1 MVDLLP
7 YEDALER
14 ILSQCPSPATVALP
28 LEQCLDR
35 VLAVPIHADA
45 DVPPF
50 NKSFMDGFAV
60 RSADVAAV
68 PARLAVVG
76 EVAAG
81 ADSLPSVAPGE
92 AVRIMTGAPV
102 PPDTDAVQMVE
113 ESRMLDGST
122 VEILKSVA
130 PGANVSRQGREVAK
144 GDVVLEAGRLI
155 GPAEIGVLASFGQA
169 RPEVYRPLSAAVVS
183 TGDELVP
190 VEARPRFG
198 QIRNSNGP
206 MISALCRR
214 LGMQVASEVSVGDD
228 PECIAE
234 VIRSGLKYDL
244 LLLSGG
250 VSMGEYDFVHR
261 VLEREGARLIF
272 HKAAVKPG
280 KPICVGR
287 KGSTVAFGLPGNPVS
302 AFVTFQLFARPLIR
316 RWMGCESVSL
326 RRIEA
331 TLTQAVS
338 HKPGRTFFKPA
349 RLDWSGPL
357 RVSPVETGG
366 SADLT
371 GFARADSLL
380 IIPSRVSGIAAG
392 ARVSVLLLD
401 ADPGR
406 GRLA

>member
-14 ILSQCPSPATVALP
+14 ILSQCPPPRTVAVP
-28 LEQCLDR
+28 LERCLDR
-35 VLAVPIHADA
+35 VLARPVHADA

-60 RSADVAAV
+60 HSADVTEV
-68 PARLAVVG
+68 PACLNVVG

-81 ADSLPSVAPGE
+81 ADSLPAVAPGE
-92 AVRIMTGAPV
+92 TVRIMTGAPV
-102 PPDTDAVQMVE
+102 PPQTDAVQMVE

-122 VEILKSVA
+122 VEILKPAA
-130 PGANVSRQGREVAK
+130 PGTNISRQGSEVSK
-144 GDVVLEAGRLI
+144 GSVVLEPGRVI

-169 RPEVYRPLSAAVVS
+169 RPEVFRPLTAGVVS

-190 VEARPRFG
+190 VESQPRFG

-214 LGMQVASEVSVGDD
+214 LGLNVESEVSVGDD
-228 PECIAE
+228 PERTAE
-234 VIRSGLKYDL
+234 VIRDGLKFDL

-261 VLEREGARLIF
+261 ILEREGARLIF

-287 KGSTVAFGLPGNPVS
+287 KGSTLAFGLPGNPVS
-302 AFVTFQLFARPLIR
+302 AFVTFQLFVRPMVR
-316 RWMGCESVSL
+316 RWMGFQSVTL

-331 TLTQAVS
+331 TLTRAVS

-349 RLDWSGPL
+349 RTDWSGEI
-357 RVSPVETGG
+357 RVSPVDTGG

-371 GFARADSLL
+371 GFSRADSLL
-380 IIPSRVSGIAAG
+380 VIPAQVSGIAAG

-406 GRLA
+406 CRLG

>member
-1 MVDLLP
+1 MVDFLP

-28 LEQCLDR
+28 LERCLDR
-35 VLAVPIHADA
+35 VLAAPVHADA

-60 RSADVAAV
+60 RSADVGTV

-113 ESRMLDGST
+113 ESRIVDEST

-144 GDVVLEAGRLI
+144 GNVVLEAGRLI

-190 VEARPRFG
+190 VEDRPRFG

-214 LGMQVASEVSVGDD
+214 LGMKVASEVSVGDD
-228 PECIAE
+228 PERIAE
-234 VIRSGLKYDL
+234 VIRSGLKFDL

-280 KPICVGR
+280 SRSAWVARGR
-287 KGSTVAFGLPGNPVS
+287 HWLS
-302 AFVTFQLFARPLIR
+302 AFRESGFGVRHFSAF
-316 RWMGCESVSL
+316 CE
-326 RRIEA
+326 
-331 TLTQAVS
+331 AV
-338 HKPGRTFFKPA
+338 G
-349 RLDWSGPL
+349 
-357 RVSPVETGG
+357 SPVDGMRICLASPDRGDADAGGFPQTGTHLLQAGPDGLERTTSRLPRRDGRVCRSDWIRQSGFSVDHSLPRLRYRRRRADLG
-366 SADLT
+366 SA
-371 GFARADSLL
+371 
-380 IIPSRVSGIAAG
+380 P
-392 ARVSVLLLD
+392 
-401 ADPGR
+401 
-406 GRLA
+406 

>member
-28 LEQCLDR
+28 LERCLDR
-35 VLAVPIHADA
+35 VLVASIHADA

-60 RSADVAAV
+60 RSADIGTV

-92 AVRIMTGAPV
+92 TVRIMTGAPV

-113 ESRMLDGST
+113 ESRMVDEST

-130 PGANVSRQGREVAK
+130 PGANVSRQGREVAQ
-144 GDVVLEAGRLI
+144 GDVVLEAGQLI

-214 LGMQVASEVSVGDD
+214 LGMKVASEVSVGDD
-228 PECIAE
+228 PERIAE
-234 VIRSGLKYDL
+234 VIRSGLKFDL

-287 KGSTVAFGLPGNPVS
+287 KGSTLAFGLPGNPVS
-302 AFVTFQLFARPLIR
+302 AFVTFQLFVRPLVR

-326 RRIEA
+326 RRVEA

-349 RLDWSGPL
+349 RMDWSGPL

-380 IIPSRVSGIAAG
+380 IIPSHVSGIAAG
-392 ARVSVLLLD
+392 ARVSALLLD

>member
-1 MVDLLP
+1 MVDYLS
-7 YEDALER
+7 YEEALER
-14 ILSQCPSPATVALP
+14 ILAQCPPPVKVTLP

-35 VLAVPIHADA
+35 VLASPVHADA

-50 NKSFMDGFAV
+50 DKSFMDGFAV
-60 RSADVAAV
+60 RSADVREV

-92 AVRIMTGAPV
+92 TVRIMTGAPV

-113 ESRMLDGST
+113 ESRMVDGST
-122 VEILKSVA
+122 VEILKTVA
-130 PGANVSRQGREVAK
+130 PGRNVSRQGREVAR
-144 GDVVLEAGRLI
+144 GSVVLEAGRLI
-155 GPAEIGVLASFGQA
+155 GPGEIGVLASFGQA
-169 RPEVYRPLSAAVVS
+169 RPEVFRSLSVAVVS

-190 VEARPRFG
+190 VDTRPRFG

-214 LGMQVASEVSVGDD
+214 LGLKVESEVSVGDD
-228 PECIAE
+228 PERIAE
-234 VIRSGLKYDL
+234 AIRFGLKFDL

-261 VLEREGARLIF
+261 VLEREGAGLIF

-287 KGSTVAFGLPGNPVS
+287 KGSTLAFGLPGNPVS
-302 AFVTFQLFARPLIR
+302 AFVTFQLFARPMIR
-316 RWMGCESVSL
+316 RWMGFESVSL
-326 RRIEA
+326 RRVEA

-349 RLDWSGPL
+349 RMEWSGTL

-380 IIPSRVSGIAAG
+380 VIPSHVSGIAAG
-392 ARVSVLLLD
+392 ARASVLLLD
-401 ADPGR
+401 TDPGR

>member
-1 MVDLLP
+1 MVDYLS
-7 YEDALER
+7 YEEALER
-14 ILSQCPSPATVALP
+14 ILAQCPPPVKVTLP

-35 VLAVPIHADA
+35 VLASPVHADA

-50 NKSFMDGFAV
+50 DKSFMDGFAV
-60 RSADVAAV
+60 RSADVREV

-92 AVRIMTGAPV
+92 TVRIMTGAPV

-113 ESRMLDGST
+113 ESRMVDGST
-122 VEILKSVA
+122 VEILKTVA
-130 PGANVSRQGREVAK
+130 PGRNVSRQGREVAR
-144 GDVVLEAGRLI
+144 GSVVLEAGRLI
-155 GPAEIGVLASFGQA
+155 GPGEIGVLASFGQA
-169 RPEVYRPLSAAVVS
+169 RPEVFRSLSVAVVS

-190 VEARPRFG
+190 VDTRPRFG

-214 LGMQVASEVSVGDD
+214 LGLKVESEVSVGDD
-228 PECIAE
+228 PERIAE
-234 VIRSGLKYDL
+234 AIRFGLKFDL

-261 VLEREGARLIF
+261 VLEREGAGLIF

-287 KGSTVAFGLPGNPVS
+287 KGSTLAFGLPGNPVS
-302 AFVTFQLFARPLIR
+302 AFVTFQLFARPMIR
-316 RWMGCESVSL
+316 RWMGFESVSL
-326 RRIEA
+326 RRVEA

-349 RLDWSGPL
+349 RMEWSGTL

-380 IIPSRVSGIAAG
+380 VIPSHVSGIAAG
-392 ARVSVLLLD
+392 ARASVLLLD

>member
-1 MVDLLP
+1 MDDLLP

-14 ILSQCPSPATVALP
+14 ILAQCPSPAAVRLP
-28 LEQCLDR
+28 VGRCLDR
-35 VLAVPIHADA
+35 VLASAVHADA

-50 NKSFMDGFAV
+50 DKSFMDGFAV
-60 RSADVAAV
+60 RSADVRNV

-92 AVRIMTGAPV
+92 TVRIMTGAPV
-102 PPDTDAVQMVE
+102 PADTDAVQMVE
-113 ESRMLDGST
+113 ESRMVDEST
-122 VEILKSVA
+122 VEILKTVA
-130 PGANVSRQGREVAK
+130 PGANVSKQGREVAK
-144 GDVVLEAGRLI
+144 GSVVLEAGRLI

-169 RPEVYRPLSAAVVS
+169 RPEVFRPLSAAVVS

-190 VEARPRFG
+190 VEAQPRFG

-214 LGMQVASEVSVGDD
+214 LGLKVESEVSVGDD

-234 VIRSGLKYDL
+234 VIRSGLKFDL

-250 VSMGEYDFVHR
+250 VSMGEYDFVHH
-261 VLEREGARLIF
+261 VLEQEGASLIF

-287 KGSTVAFGLPGNPVS
+287 RGSTLAFGLPGNPVS
-302 AFVTFQLFARPLIR
+302 AFVTFQLFVRPLVR
-316 RWMGCESVSL
+316 RWMGFESVSL

-349 RLDWSGPL
+349 RTDWSGTL
-357 RVSPVETGG
+357 RVTPVETGG

-380 IIPSRVSGIAAG
+380 VIPSHVSGIAAG

>member
-1 MVDLLP
+1 MVELLP

-14 ILSQCPSPATVALP
+14 ILSQCPSPVSVALP
-28 LEQCLDR
+28 LERCLDR
-35 VLAVPIHADA
+35 VLASPVHADA

-60 RSADVAAV
+60 RSDDVKTV
-68 PARLAVVG
+68 PARLEVVG

-92 AVRIMTGAPV
+92 TVRIMTGAPV

-113 ESRMLDGST
+113 ESRMVDGST
-122 VEILKSVA
+122 VEILKTVA
-130 PGANVSRQGREVAK
+130 PGANLSRQGREVAK
-144 GDVVLEAGRLI
+144 GSVVLEAGRLI

-169 RPEVYRPLSAAVVS
+169 RPEVFRPLSAAVVS

-206 MISALCRR
+206 MIAALCRR
-214 LGMQVASEVSVGDD
+214 LGLKVESEVSVADD
-228 PECIAE
+228 PERIAE
-234 VIRSGLKYDL
+234 VIRSGLKFDL

-287 KGSTVAFGLPGNPVS
+287 KGSALAFGLPGNPVS
-302 AFVTFQLFARPLIR
+302 AFVTFQLFVRPLVR
-316 RWMGCESVSL
+316 RWMGFDSVSL

-349 RLDWSGPL
+349 RTEWGGNL

-371 GFARADSLL
+371 GFSRADSLL
-380 IIPSRVSGIAAG
+380 IIPSHVSGIAAG

-401 ADPGR
+401 ADLGR
-406 GRLA
+406 GQLA

>member
-28 LEQCLDR
+28 LERCLDR
-35 VLAVPIHADA
+35 VLAAPIHADA

-60 RSADVAAV
+60 RSGDVGTV

-81 ADSLPSVAPGE
+81 ADSLPAVAPGE
-92 AVRIMTGAPV
+92 TVRIMTGAPV

-113 ESRMLDGST
+113 ESRMVDEFT

-130 PGANVSRQGREVAK
+130 PGANVSRQGREVAQ
-144 GDVVLEAGRLI
+144 GDVVLDAGQLI

-214 LGMQVASEVSVGDD
+214 LGMKVASEVSVGDD
-228 PECIAE
+228 PERIAE
-234 VIRSGLKYDL
+234 VIRSGLKFDL

-287 KGSTVAFGLPGNPVS
+287 KGSTLAFGLPGNPVS
-302 AFVTFQLFARPLIR
+302 AFVTFQLFVRPLVR

-326 RRIEA
+326 RRVEA

-349 RLDWSGPL
+349 RMDWSGPL

-380 IIPSRVSGIAAG
+380 IIPSHVSGIAAG
-392 ARVSVLLLD
+392 ARVSALLLD

>member
-14 ILSQCPSPATVALP
+14 ILSQCPSPVTVTLP

-35 VLAVPIHADA
+35 VLASPVHADA

-60 RSADVAAV
+60 RSADLRKV

-76 EVAAG
+76 EIPAG
-81 ADSLPSVAPGE
+81 ADSLPSVAAGE
-92 AVRIMTGAPV
+92 TVRIMTGAPV

-113 ESRMLDGST
+113 ESRMVDKST
-122 VEILKSVA
+122 VEILKTVA
-130 PGANVSRQGREVAK
+130 PGANVSTQGREVTK
-144 GDVVLEAGRLI
+144 GSVVLESGRLI

-169 RPEVYRPLSAAVVS
+169 CTDVFRPLSAAVVS

-190 VEARPRFG
+190 VETRPRFG

-214 LGMQVASEVSVGDD
+214 LGLKVESEISVGDD
-228 PECIAE
+228 PERIAE
-234 VIRSGLKYDL
+234 AVRSGLKSDL

-261 VLEREGARLIF
+261 VLEREGASLIF

-287 KGSTVAFGLPGNPVS
+287 KGSAVAFGLPGNPVS
-302 AFVTFQLFARPLIR
+302 AFVTFQLFVRPLVR
-316 RWMGCESVSL
+316 RWMGFESVSL

-331 TLTQAVS
+331 RLTRGVS

-349 RLDWSGPL
+349 RTEWSGTL

-380 IIPSRVSGIAAG
+380 VMPSHVSSIAAG

>member
-1 MVDLLP
+1 MGELLP
-7 YEDALER
+7 YEEALQR
-14 ILSQCPSPATVALP
+14 ILSQCPPPSTVTLP
-28 LEQCLDR
+28 LERCLDR
-35 VLAVPIHADA
+35 VLARPVRADA

-60 RSADVAAV
+60 RSADVTQAPV
-68 PARLAVVG
+68 RLNVVG

-81 ADSLPSVAPGE
+81 ADSLPAVAAGE
-92 AVRIMTGAPV
+92 TVRIMTGAPV
-102 PPDTDAVQMVE
+102 PPETDAVQMVE
-113 ESRMLDGST
+113 KTRMVDGST
-122 VEILKSVA
+122 VEILKPVA
-130 PGANVSRQGREVAK
+130 PGTHISKQGSEVSR
-144 GDVVLEAGRLI
+144 DSVVLEPGRVI

-169 RPEVYRPLSAAVVS
+169 RPEVIRPLTAAVVS

-190 VEARPRFG
+190 VESRPRFG

-206 MISALCRR
+206 MITALCRR
-214 LGMQVASEVSVGDD
+214 LGLKVESEVSVGDD
-228 PECIAE
+228 PERTAE
-234 VIRSGLKYDL
+234 VIRAGLKFDL

-261 VLEREGARLIF
+261 ILEREGASLIF

-287 KGSTVAFGLPGNPVS
+287 KGSSLAFGLPGNPVS
-302 AFVTFQLFARPLIR
+302 AFVTFQLFVRPLVR
-316 RWMGCESVSL
+316 RWMGFEAVTL

-331 TLTQAVS
+331 TLTRAVS

-349 RLDWSGPL
+349 RTDWSGGI
-357 RVSPVETGG
+357 RVSPVDTGG

-371 GFARADSLL
+371 GFSRADSLL
-380 IIPSRVSGIAAG
+380 VIPAHVSGIAAG

-406 GRLA
+406 CRLG

>member
-1 MVDLLP
+1 MADLIP

-14 ILSQCPSPATVALP
+14 ILSHCPSPVTVALP
-28 LEQCLDR
+28 LERCLDR
-35 VLAVPIHADA
+35 VLASPVHADA

-50 NKSFMDGFAV
+50 DKSFMDGFAV
-60 RSADVAAV
+60 RSADVTTV
-68 PARLAVVG
+68 PARLTVVG
-76 EVAAG
+76 EVSAG
-81 ADSLPSVAPGE
+81 ADSLPSIAPGE
-92 AVRIMTGAPV
+92 TVRIMTGAPV
-102 PPDTDAVQMVE
+102 PADTDAVQKVE
-113 ESRMLDGST
+113 ETRMVDGST
-122 VEILKSVA
+122 VEILKTVA
-130 PGANVSRQGREVAK
+130 PGANVSRQGREVAR
-144 GDVVLEAGRLI
+144 GNVVLEAGRSI
-155 GPAEIGVLASFGQA
+155 GPAEIGVLASFGQS
-169 RPEVYRPLSAAVVS
+169 RPEVYRSLSVAVVS

-214 LGMQVASEVSVGDD
+214 LGMKVVAEDSVRDD
-228 PECIAE
+228 PERIAE
-234 VIRSGLKYDL
+234 VIRSGLESDL

-261 VLEREGARLIF
+261 ILEREGAGLIF

-287 KGSTVAFGLPGNPVS
+287 KGSTLAFGLPGNPVS
-302 AFVTFQLFARPLIR
+302 AFVTFQLFVRPLVR
-316 RWMGCESVSL
+316 RWMGFEAVSL

-331 TLTQAVS
+331 TLTRTVS

-349 RLDWSGPL
+349 CTEWGGTL
-357 RVSPVETGG
+357 RVTPVETGG

-380 IIPSRVSGIAAG
+380 IIPSHVSGIAAG

-406 GRLA
+406 GRLT